1 LATNGTPRTKI
12 ICLGEILIDLLAE
25 EFDKPWQEVSN
36 WEPLTG
42 GAPANVAF
50 GLARMGVEVSFMGC
64 IGMDVT
70 GVTLQ
75 DEMSKAGID
84 LAAVQTTEAFPT
96 RKIYVERSA
105 SGERHFA
112 GFGSIAADG
121 FADAHMDET
130 LVKDDLF
137 KTAGTIVIGTLL
149 FDFPES
155 RKAIT
160 RAIHLS
166 REQGLLCVMDVN
178 RRDVFWKDPA
188 EYAPAVLPMV
198 KQMNIVKFS
207 AEEAEW
213 LFATANPDLLLKH
226 LPAAEAILVS
236 NGEQGSTWSMNG
248 FTGSTPAFKVNS
260 IDTTGAGDSFLA
272 GFLYQYLL
280 KTRRPSTLSEAEK
293 IMEFASAM
301 GALTTTKPGAVT
313 SIPSE
318 EEVEEFIRDSRKT
331 RAN

>member
-1 LATNGTPRTKI
+1 LAANSTPRTRI

-25 EFDKPWQEVSN
+25 EFDKPWQEVSS

-75 DEMSKAGID
+75 DELLKAGID

-96 RKIYVERSA
+96 RRIYVERSA
-105 SGERHFA
+105 EGERHFA
-112 GFGSIAADG
+112 GFGLIAPDG
-121 FADAHMDET
+121 FADAHMDEA
-130 LVKDDLF
+130 LVKEDLF
-137 KTAGTIVIGTLL
+137 KTAGTMVIGTLL

-160 RAIHLS
+160 RAVQLS
-166 REQGLLCVMDVN
+166 REQGLMCVMDVN
-178 RRDVFWKDPA
+178 RRDVFWKNPA
-188 EYAPAVLPMV
+188 DYASAILPMV

-207 AEEAEW
+207 VEEALW
-213 LFATANPDLLLKH
+213 LFSTASPQVLLQY

-236 NGEQGSTWSMNG
+236 NGEYGSTWSMNG

-272 GFLYQYLL
+272 GFLYQYLF
-280 KTRRPSTLSEAEK
+280 KTGRPSSIVDAEK

-318 EEVEEFIRDSRKT
+318 EEVEEFIRHSRKT
-331 RAN
+331 RAT